1 MCIKEC
7 FQQDLSDECHRCVTV
22 LTVPALH
29 RQVMLSLMPMLH
41 GFLFAFRTLKP
52 NLQALFVA
60 SAGQAG
66 FSSASDNR
74 PVLRPGKKRRL
85 HRLYFS

>member
-22 LTVPALH
+22 LTVPAVH
-29 RQVMLSLMPMLH
+29 RQVVLSLMPVLH

-60 SAGQAG
+60 SAGQTG
-66 FSSASDNR
+66 FSSSDNR
-74 PVLRPGKKRRL
+74 PVLRSGKKRRL
-85 HRLYFS
+85 RHLYFS